1 MLAEILEQLG
11 ETKQLSNAAYKA
23 YKEFKEQEDKLKQDL
38 LTVLKSTGLK
48 SAKGEAFTASITETP
63 TVYIKDEA
71 AVMEWLKN
79 APDVE
84 SDFYIGIKKPEF
96 NTLAK
101 QMLKETG
108 ELANGTDLEIRESLA
123 IRANKK
129 G

>member
-11 ETKQLSNAAYKA
+11 TIKQQGAEVYKA
-23 YKEFKEQEDKLKQDL
+23 YKVLKDKEDSLKNDL

-48 SAKGEAFTASITETP
+48 SAKGDAFTASIAETP
-63 TVYIKDEA
+63 TIVIKDEA
-71 AVMEWLKN
+71 AAMEWLKN
-79 APDVE
+79 SPNVE
-84 SDFYIGIKKPEF
+84 SDFYIGIKKIEF
-96 NTLAK
+96 NGLAK

-108 ELANGTDLEIRESLA
+108 ELADGTDVEIRESLS